1 MRQQMDIFKKILTES
16 ENLNI
21 SDVSESKKY
30 DKCWV
35 IRNSEGNVVWVH
47 KTMNDELRKDYR
59 KQGLY
64 IEEHMLMD

>member
-1 MRQQMDIFKKILTES
+1 MKNNKHIQKFNEHQ

-21 SDVSESKKY
+21 SDVSGSKKY

-47 KTMNDELRKDYR
+47 KTMNDELRKDCR

>member
-1 MRQQMDIFKKILTES
+1 MEKLTKEQEEKV
-16 ENLNI
+16 EN
-21 SDVSESKKY
+21 SVTKKY

-47 KTMNDELRKDYR
+47 KTMNDKLRKDYR

-64 IEEHMLMD
+64 IQEHMLMD

>member
-1 MRQQMDIFKKILTES
+1 MKDTRIKRFNENS
-16 ENLNI
+16 EFNI
-21 SDVSESKKY
+21 SDVSGSKKY

-64 IEEHMLMD
+64 IEEHLLMD